1 MWLGVSAGAALRKPL
16 PFPPCGPD
24 RVSDYPAIPLEGV
37 QGVTGSSLE
46 DIQQDSLLIVFWN
59 VENFFDYHSPSRPQ
73 YWTAGRFYAKCDGIA
88 KTLLRIAD
96 RYGRLPDAVGFAE
109 VENGFVLRK
118 LNAETAL
125 RKLDYRIVHYESPD
139 HRGIDCALLCRRSTL
154 PLRGSAPKHVPDSAG
169 GVMATRDIL
178 LAEFDSLAILV
189 NHHPSQIGDDSSGRT
204 RARARL
210 QALTDSLRAA
220 GRARVLSIGD
230 FNEDL
235 WGEIPGQARDDK
247 TEARDEGR
255 GTRSQGTLKYNGH
268 WEKID
273 GHFAEGFARVREDI
287 FADPVLLEPDSAFG
301 GQKPRRTFVGP
312 RYRGGI
318 SDHLPIVILVY
329 F

>member
-1 MWLGVSAGAALRKPL
+1 MILLLMWLGVSAGAALPKSLPL
-16 PFPPCGPD
+16 PPCGPD

-73 YWTAGRFYAKCDGIA
+73 YWTSGRFYAKCDGIA

-96 RYGRLPDAVGFAE
+96 HYGRLPDAVGFAE
-109 VENGFVLRK
+109 VENGFVLRQ
-118 LNAETAL
+118 LNTQTAL

-139 HRGIDCALLCRRSTL
+139 HRGIDCALLCRSSTI
-154 PLRGSAPKHVPDSAG
+154 PLRDSAPKHVPDSAG

-220 GRARVLSIGD
+220 GRARVLAVGD

-235 WGEIPGQARDDK
+235 WNNGG
-247 TEARDEGR
+247 
-255 GTRSQGTLKYNGH
+255 GTLKYNGH